1 MTLSKKQRLFA
12 DAFCGDTLEAMQIAG
27 YQGDNNYLKAQ
38 GNQLLQHPDVMEIIK
53 TRAKFAVRTQNAV
66 ASRDER
72 MEFWTNIMKNQD
84 EHANDERD
92 SSGIPIPKENINIP
106 MNMRLKASELLAKAE
121 GDFIERVDFTG
132 KVTISDVIQSS
143 YKIEDKT
150 IEAIEAEYMVLRE
163 QKRKQK
169 EEAEQLE
176 YDEDDNEITSL
187 GDLI

>member
-1 MTLSKKQRLFA
+1 
-12 DAFCGDTLEAMQIAG
+12 
-27 YQGDNNYLKAQ
+27 
-38 GNQLLQHPDVMEIIK
+38 
-53 TRAKFAVRTQNAV
+53 
-66 ASRDER
+66 
-72 MEFWTNIMKNQD
+72 
-84 EHANDERD
+84 
-92 SSGIPIPKENINIP
+92 